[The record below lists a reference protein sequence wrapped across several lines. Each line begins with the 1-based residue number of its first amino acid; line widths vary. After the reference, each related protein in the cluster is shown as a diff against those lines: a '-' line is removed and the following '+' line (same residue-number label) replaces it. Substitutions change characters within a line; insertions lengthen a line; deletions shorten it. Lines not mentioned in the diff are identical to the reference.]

1 MQFQK
6 VEAYIGTYVHVISLA
21 KNHIRS
27 FKCFRHTYTTICS
40 TPIPIILPM
49 IAPTAMLG
57 MNNPH
62 GIYNNKCT
70 ENITGTLQ
78 CTVSQRIIRINEY
91 SISNHVGI
99 TCTCMCIYFYAKSE
113 NGDDSFEH
121 KSKSQHP

>member
-6 VEAYIGTYVHVISLA
+6 VEEYIGTYVHVISLA
-21 KNHIRS
+21 KSPIRS
-27 FKCFRHTYTTICS
+27 FKCFQNTYTTICS

-62 GIYNNKCT
+62 GIYNNKCIET
-70 ENITGTLQ
+70 ITLQ

-91 SISNHVGI
+91 SISNHVGLHVCVFTFMPKVKTVMI
-99 TCTCMCIYFYAKSE
+99 PLNTRARASI
-113 NGDDSFEH
+113 H
-121 KSKSQHP
+121 KAL

>member
-1 MQFQK
+1 MQIQK

-62 GIYNNKCT
+62 GIYNNKCIKNT
-70 ENITGTLQ
+70 TLQ

>member
-1 MQFQK
+1 MQIQK

-62 GIYNNKCT
+62 GIYNIKCIKNT
-70 ENITGTLQ
+70 TLQ

>member
-1 MQFQK
+1 
-6 VEAYIGTYVHVISLA
+6 
-21 KNHIRS
+21 
-27 FKCFRHTYTTICS
+27 
-40 TPIPIILPM
+40 M

-62 GIYNNKCT
+62 GIYNNKCI